1 MIELDSEQKKA
12 ITKLRNG
19 SILCGGVGT
28 GKSLTAL
35 VYFLENVCQGSY
47 SDVTSEVKTAKDL
60 YIITTAKKRDD
71 LEWERE
77 MIPFMLKDKGIHISV
92 DSWNNI
98 KKYEKVKNAFFI
110 FDEQKV
116 VGKGVW
122 AKTFIKIAKNNEWI
136 LLTATPGDTWADYIP
151 VFIANGFYKN
161 RTEFVRRHIVYNR
174 YTNFP
179 KIDRYLEIPT
189 LQKNRAKVL
198 VMMKSRK
205 HTKPH
210 KIFEYCSFSE
220 PRWNQLVKDRWD
232 IYNNKPLLD
241 ASSLCYAMRR
251 VVNSDF
257 SRYNRLIEVLS
268 KHRKL
273 IVFYN
278 VDYELDIL
286 RDLNNITNL
295 KVAEHNGHKHEPL
308 PEGDDWVY
316 LVQYT
321 SGCEAWNCITSNT
334 IVFYSLNYSYKVMTQ
349 AAGRIDRRDTPYK
362 DLYYYYFVSKS
373 PIDAGIRQSLS
384 KKKKFNENSWD
395 YIDSAFFS

>member
-179 KIDRYLEIPT
+179 KIDRSLEIPT

-278 VDYELDIL
+278 FDYELDIL

>member
-278 VDYELDIL
+278 FDYELDIL